1 MFEISLASERC
12 RLGGGSS
19 GVEVESDH
27 LRSSAG
33 ADFRRRS
40 TKSKGD
46 ADAVADSRLWS
57 ILRPGAPAVS
67 AGGGDRFDLRRFHC
81 WFC

>member
-12 RLGGGSS
+12 RLGGGGGSS
-19 GVEVESDH
+19 GVEVDSNH

-46 ADAVADSRLWS
+46 ADAVPDSRLWS
-57 ILRPGAPAVS
+57 MLRLGVPDVS

-81 WFC
+81 